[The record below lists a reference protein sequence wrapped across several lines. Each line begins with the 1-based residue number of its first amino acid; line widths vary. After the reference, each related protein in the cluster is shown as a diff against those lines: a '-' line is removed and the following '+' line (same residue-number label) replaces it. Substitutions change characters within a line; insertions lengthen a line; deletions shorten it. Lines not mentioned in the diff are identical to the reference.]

1 MIILVSFLAKIF
13 GTVKLIDNYSNSYLF
28 PAKPAVR
35 HACLQSYVFLS
46 TKR

>member
-1 MIILVSFLAKIF
+1 MITLVSFLAKIF
-13 GTVKLIDNYSNSYLF
+13 GAVNLIDNYSNSYLF
-28 PAKPAVR
+28 FAKPAAR